1 MPENDVNDLVAKSI
15 TAQNSTTHAVRAFV
29 RFLFIQLSF
38 YTAAFMVW
46 QIGLLFIDP
55 NENCNIFGCTPSGF
69 FYFVTAVLIILGIW
83 IASRA
88 VWHELEL
95 SQVPKAP
102 LWPEGTAMEKISD
115 VCIDEKEKAVQKAK
129 EKNQ

>member
-1 MPENDVNDLVAKSI
+1 MPEKDVAELLAKSI
-15 TAQNSTTHAVRAFV
+15 TAQNRTTHAVRAFV

-46 QIGLLFIDP
+46 QIGLLFVDP
-55 NENCNIFGCTPSGF
+55 SENCTILGCTPNGF
-69 FYFVTAVLIILGIW
+69 FYFVTAVLIIMGIW

-88 VWHELEL
+88 GWHELEL

-102 LWPEGTAMEKISD
+102 LWPADTLMEKFSD
-115 VCIDEKEKAVQKAK
+115 AYADEKLKRKDK
-129 EKNQ
+129 

>member
-1 MPENDVNDLVAKSI
+1 VPEKDVSTLVAKSI
-15 TAQNSTTHAVRAFV
+15 PAQDRTTHAVRAFV

-46 QIGLLFIDP
+46 QIGVLFVDKSECTIL
-55 NENCNIFGCTPSGF
+55 GCTPNGF
-69 FYFVTAVLIILGIW
+69 FYFVTASLIIMGIW
-83 IASRA
+83 LASRA
-88 VWHELEL
+88 GWHELEL

-102 LWPEGTAMEKISD
+102 LWPEGTIMEKVSEIW
-115 VCIDEKEKAVQKAK
+115 IEEKEKAIQKAK

>member
-1 MPENDVNDLVAKSI
+1 MPEKDVATLLAKSI
-15 TAQNSTTHAVRAFV
+15 TATNRTTHAVRAFV

-46 QIGLLFIDP
+46 QIGLLFVDP
-55 NENCNIFGCTPSGF
+55 SEDCTILGCTPNGF
-69 FYFVTAVLIILGIW
+69 FYFVTAVLIIMGIW

-88 VWHELEL
+88 GWHELEL

-102 LWPEGTAMEKISD
+102 LWPEGTVMEKVSEAWIE
-115 VCIDEKEKAVQKAK
+115 EKEKAIQKAK
-129 EKNQ
+129 EKNK